1 MTERTIT
8 EAELKDVLNTTAL
21 IIGCPVYDSIMETA
35 FPPIFE
41 PKEGEAIW
49 TSFFGSDYNLTVFSH
64 MDNGEYVCFEE
75 GTEGELF
82 FYIYAKPL
90 TPTQKGE

>member
-1 MTERTIT
+1 MSERTIT
-8 EAELKDVLNTTAL
+8 EAEFKTAMKKLHL
-21 IIGCPVYDSIMETA
+21 INPSIMHAVSEA
-35 FPPIFE
+35 VFPPIFE

-82 FYIYAKPL
+82 FYTCAKPL